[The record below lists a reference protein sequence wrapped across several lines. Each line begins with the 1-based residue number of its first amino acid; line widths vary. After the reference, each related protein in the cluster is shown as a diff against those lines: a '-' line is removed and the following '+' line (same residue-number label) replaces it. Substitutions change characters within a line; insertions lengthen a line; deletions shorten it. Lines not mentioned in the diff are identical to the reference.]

1 MSVRDNG
8 RGVRSCDLPY
18 IFEKGF
24 TGHSGEGRKEATG
37 MGLYLAWEIAEDLGL
52 QLEAGSQWG
61 KGFEMRIV
69 FPVVVER

>member
-1 MSVRDNG
+1 
-8 RGVRSCDLPY
+8 
-18 IFEKGF
+18 
-24 TGHSGEGRKEATG
+24 